1 MTDPLTKD
9 ERSQVAQITGLF
21 ASLPPAVREEV
32 LSFVG
37 AGARLD
43 DHGLM
48 PSFVLPKEWIGQT
61 VVVQLALP
69 SANAKGDLSFPGI
82 KGTLISESAGGVVVE
97 VRGEGGIRRIAWSKE
112 RIQDVS
118 LVVTP
123 LAVGR

>member
-1 MTDPLTKD
+1 MTTPLTPE
-9 ERSQVAQITGLF
+9 ERNQVTQAAALLAGV
-21 ASLPPAVREEV
+21 SPAVREELRQV
-32 LSFVG
+32 FGWG
-37 AGARLD
+37 A

-82 KGTLISESAGGVVVE
+82 KGTLISESAGGIVVE
-97 VRGEGGIRRIAWSKE
+97 ARGESGVRRIAWSKE